1 MSWDENIGT
10 HICGRTSTRQQD
22 TNWHG
27 EQTSLFL
34 VVRQQFMQNSIENHA
49 LRMHINKAEPII
61 MQRTYLCKSTKN
73 CQYPN
78 TECLRSKFSHPLQC
92 ILSINF
98 RTHWK
103 SIKQPKHS
111 AFLSDIQHKNSSDPN
126 LFYLQTEEGRD
137 EHRYHYLTPSKRSS
151 SVPSLK
157 TTERALSFADSLHRV
172 KNFFFL
178 GRPWYS

>member
-1 MSWDENIGT
+1 
-10 HICGRTSTRQQD
+10 
-22 TNWHG
+22 
-27 EQTSLFL
+27 
-34 VVRQQFMQNSIENHA
+34 
-49 LRMHINKAEPII
+49 MHIINAEPISC
-61 MQRTYLCKSTKN
+61 RALTYLRKSTKN
-73 CQYPN
+73 CPI
-78 TECLRSKFSHPLQC
+78 SKYRVPKIEILSPLQC
-92 ILSINF
+92 ILSVNF
-98 RTHWK
+98 RTHRK

-178 GRPWYS
+178 GRP